1 LHHFTEGFYSSCPI
15 AVFAGVA
22 SSLIKIQLADYVK
35 VLMSGD
41 FAELFRLQSEVFG
54 IEYFIAAFLSL
65 LGMILLPSYAY
76 AYVRRYLEKS
86 DDFSIRSLFNDTL
99 SDFFRILGASIVIGL
114 LLLVSYFIASFISVI
129 LMAIT
134 PFLGIIGGL
143 ATICIYFYQP
153 LPFPLFIQSCL

>member
-1 LHHFTEGFYSSCPI
+1 
-15 AVFAGVA
+15 
-22 SSLIKIQLADYVK
+22 
-35 VLMSGD
+35 MSGD